1 MREGRSR
8 RLEPR
13 NLEAVQRVVENFRRD
28 EVAHQEIG
36 AARRAVSGHRL
47 VKRIERVEPE
57 PAHPRVEMQR

>member
-1 MREGRSR
+1 MREGRPR

-13 NLEAVQRVVENFRRD
+13 DLEAVQRVVGNFRRD

-36 AARRAVSGHRL
+36 AARRAVSRHRL

-57 PAHPRVEMQR
+57 PAHPRIEMQR